1 MVSYLDLFTT
11 FFKIGAFTLGG
22 GYSMIPVMK
31 YEIVEKLKW
40 LTNKEF
46 IDYISL
52 DSIIPGS
59 ISVNL
64 STLIGKKLRGNVGV
78 IVSIIG
84 LLLPSLIL
92 IILLYDF
99 YTKYKKNKY
108 AEGIIYGLKLGT
120 IGLIIVSLCSMT
132 ENGSSLDLKDIII
145 VSVLVFLIKF
155 MNINP
160 FLVIILSGIIGVIL
174 KII

>member
-31 YEIVEKLKW
+31 YEIVDKLKW

-59 ISVNL
+59 ISVNI
-64 STLIGKKLRGNVGV
+64 STLIGKKLRGNMGV

-84 LLLPSLIL
+84 LLMP
-92 IILLYDF
+92 
-99 YTKYKKNKY
+99 
-108 AEGIIYGLKLGT
+108 
-120 IGLIIVSLCSMT
+120 
-132 ENGSSLDLKDIII
+132 
-145 VSVLVFLIKF
+145 
-155 MNINP
+155 
-160 FLVIILSGIIGVIL
+160 
-174 KII
+174 

>member
-31 YEIVEKLKW
+31 YEIVDKLKW

-46 IDYISL
+46 INYISL

-64 STLIGKKLRGNVGV
+64 STLIGKKLRGNGGV

-92 IILLYDF
+92 IVLLYDF
-99 YTKYKKNKY
+99 YTRYKKNKY

-120 IGLIIVSLCSMT
+120 IALIIVSLCSIT

-145 VSVLVFLIKF
+145 ISGLVYLITF

-160 FLVIILSGIIGVIL
+160 FIAIIISGIMGIILKLI
-174 KII
+174 